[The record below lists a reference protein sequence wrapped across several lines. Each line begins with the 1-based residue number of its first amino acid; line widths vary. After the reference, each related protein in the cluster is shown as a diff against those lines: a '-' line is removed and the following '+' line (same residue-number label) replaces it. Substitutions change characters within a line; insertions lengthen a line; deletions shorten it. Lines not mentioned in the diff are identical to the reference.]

1 MELQVRDQKA
11 SGNGLNT
18 DTSTQALAMT
28 TDSADPEGPWNC
40 RAQDLTFL
48 EDWLAEWK
56 WAQRREFPTSH
67 PLGAL
72 SSPSTPTPI
81 FLLFSWDHHD
91 TDRATRWGGGAL
103 YHPERWPGT
112 NTLHSAQNPRTTIGN
127 PHMQNKNNHSISI
140 SWYMCNFLFKH
151 LMP

>member
-91 TDRATRWGGGAL
+91 TDRATRWGGGGL
-103 YHPERWPGT
+103 CITQKDGQGLTHS
-112 NTLHSAQNPRTTIGN
+112 TLHRIQELQLVIPTCKIKIITPSPFHDTCVIFYLNI
-127 PHMQNKNNHSISI
+127 
-140 SWYMCNFLFKH
+140 
-151 LMP
+151 